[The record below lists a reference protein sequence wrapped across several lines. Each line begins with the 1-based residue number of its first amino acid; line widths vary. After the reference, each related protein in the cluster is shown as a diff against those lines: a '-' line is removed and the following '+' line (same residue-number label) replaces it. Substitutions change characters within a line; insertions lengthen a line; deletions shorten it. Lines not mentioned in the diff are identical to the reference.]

1 MMVLYQR
8 MTVSNLVAMAQ
19 AQQSGVERIPYGL
32 LLARLGQESTAR
44 FRRSLRPLNVG
55 AQQFIVLKQLQVF
68 GSCSQGELA
77 DALGI
82 DYSNLA
88 SVTGQLYGRG
98 LIERHRDPADRRR
111 YVVQL
116 TVEGEQLL
124 ADADNAIQAGE
135 EDMLNSLEDAEREQ
149 LWELLRRMADA
160 LELCPGNEVEAVEA
174 CAGEDEAD

>member
-1 MMVLYQR
+1 MVLYQG
-8 MTVSNLVAMAQ
+8 MDGGNLVAMAEVPE
-19 AQQSGVERIPYGL
+19 STMERIPYGL

-44 FRRSLRPLNVG
+44 FRRSLRPLNLG

-98 LIERHRDPADRRR
+98 LIERDRDPD
-111 YVVQL
+111 
-116 TVEGEQLL
+116 
-124 ADADNAIQAGE
+124 
-135 EDMLNSLEDAEREQ
+135 
-149 LWELLRRMADA
+149 
-160 LELCPGNEVEAVEA
+160 
-174 CAGEDEAD
+174 

>member
-1 MMVLYQR
+1 
-8 MTVSNLVAMAQ
+8 MAQ
-19 AQQSGVERIPYGL
+19 IPQSAVERIPYGL

-44 FRRSLRPLNVG
+44 FRRALRPLNLG

-111 YVVQL
+111 YVVEL
-116 TVEGEQLL
+116 TADGQQLL
-124 ADADNAIQAGE
+124 ADGDRALSSGE
-135 EDMLNSLEDAEREQ
+135 EDMLSSLEDGEREQ
-149 LWELLRRMADA
+149 LWDLLRRMADA
-160 LELCPGNEVEAVEA
+160 LELCPSSEVEACVEA
-174 CAGEDEAD
+174 TADEA

>member
-8 MTVSNLVAMAQ
+8 MFVGNLVAMAQ
-19 AQQSGVERIPYGL
+19 AQQSAVERIPYGL

-98 LIERHRDPADRRR
+98 LIERDRDPADRRR

-116 TVEGEQLL
+116 TAEGVQLL
-124 ADADNAIQAGE
+124 ADADNAIKAGE
-135 EDMLNSLEDAEREQ
+135 EDMLQSLEDGEREQ

-174 CAGEDEAD
+174 CAGEDESD

>member
-1 MMVLYQR
+1 MFEG
-8 MTVSNLVAMAQ
+8 NLVAMAQ
-19 AQQSGVERIPYGL
+19 AQAAGVDRIPYGL

-44 FRRSLRPLNVG
+44 FRRALRPLNLG

-88 SVTGQLYGRG
+88 GVTQQIYERG

-116 TVEGEQLL
+116 TADGSRLL
-124 ADADNAIQAGE
+124 ADADNAILAGE
-135 EDMLNSLEDAEREQ
+135 EGMLSSLEGSERAQ

-160 LELCPGNEVEAVEA
+160 LELCPGNEAEAVEA
-174 CAGEDEAD
+174 CTEAAVDD